1 MASLGAMRSELRS
14 IIRELEDIAAG
25 LGGDFEGIGS
35 EVAAAKVRQYAD
47 QCERALHSLNNVNPD
62 NVHPD
67 YVKEKA
73 KS

>member
-1 MASLGAMRSELRS
+1 MASLGAMKSELRS
-14 IIRELEDIAAG
+14 IIRELEDIASG
-25 LGGDFEGIGS
+25 LGHDFEGIGS

-47 QCERALHSLNNVNPD
+47 QCERALQSLNNVDPN

-67 YVKEKA
+67 YVKDKA